1 MGQATRNI
9 ANSFTTSGVITS
21 SAVNNTTI
29 SGITDLSLG
38 GSLILISES
47 TASASSSIS
56 FTSGIDSTYD
66 EYWFIFNNCHPS
78 NIGPNFDFFASTNGG
93 SSYSTTVTSTF
104 FAASHNEAGSSTSL
118 GYDTGNDEAQTTDGP
133 TIGGSGYANDESNS
147 GILKLYNPSSTTY
160 VKHFISRMAIIHGSY
175 TNQSNQTFSAG
186 YFNTTSAIDAVK
198 FQFSAGNIDD
208 GTIQMFGVK

>member
-21 SAVNNTTI
+21 SAVNN
-29 SGITDLSLG
+29 SSLGNITDLALG
-38 GSLILISES
+38 GSLILLSEQ

-66 EYWFIFNNCHPS
+66 EYLFIFNQCHPS
-78 NIGPNFDFFASTNGG
+78 NIGPNFDFYTSTNGG
-93 SSYSTTVTSTF
+93 SSYGTTVTSTF
-104 FAASHNEAGSSTSL
+104 FVAYQGEGGASSALT
-118 GYDTGNDEAQTTDGP
+118 YDTGNDEAQTTVGV
-133 TIGGSGYANDESNS
+133 TLGGSGYLNDESAS
-147 GILKLYNPSSTTY
+147 GILKFYNPSSTTY
-160 VKHFISRMAIIHGSY
+160 VKHFISQMSVTHGNY
-175 TNQSNQTFSAG
+175 TYECQNIFSAG

-198 FQFSAGNIDD
+198 FQFSAGNIDA

>member
-66 EYWFIFNNCHPS
+66 EYWFVFNSIHPQTDQKDLQVGFRDGES
-78 NIGPNFDFFASTNGG
+78 DYDAVKTT
-93 SSYSTTVTSTF
+93 SYFETI
-104 FAASHNEAGSSTSL
+104 HDEADTSTSL
-118 GYDTGNDEAQTTDGP
+118 AYQTGLDTAQGTGFQTILRFIGND
-133 TIGGSGYANDESNS
+133 NDHSAS
-147 GILKLYNPSSTTY
+147 GIMKLYNPSSTTF
-160 VKHFISRMAIIHGSY
+160 VKHFVAVGSSVTGGDY
-175 TNQSNQTFSAG
+175 ANNHFIGG
-186 YFNTTSAIDAVK
+186 YVNTTTAIDGVQFK
-198 FQFSAGNIDD
+198 FNSGNIDA